1 MVTRERDGDG
11 RVMALEGRA
20 GVFEDEDDVK
30 THMTRGP
37 RLRKIWRKGRSVV
50 GQAEGAWGRSIRTS
64 LGKSVQ
70 TITLSAVPESPLSF
84 SKLFFCVPK

>member
-37 RLRKIWRKGRSVV
+37 RLRKIWKKERSVV
-50 GQAEGAWGRSIRTS
+50 GQAEGAWGRSIRAS

-70 TITLSAVPESPLSF
+70 TIILSAVPESPLSF
-84 SKLFFCVPK
+84 SKLFFLCS